1 MSESADALAL
11 ARTRLTDGPNGT
23 PACIPAARRF
33 DPRRF
38 WQFVI
43 DDVRVGWI
51 RHDDIAL
58 LTRWPTYFVLAPR
71 DGVAEAGTVP
81 ASGAKKVPDA
91 AVVDVSAAA
100 GRVTLAATLADE
112 AARTRALGEVIAAL
126 RDEGRITG
134 WRDETFAIRNAFD
147 DVPLAFIERAA
158 SRFFGTMTYAV
169 HVNGVQ
175 GVQADG
181 AATAM
186 WIARRSLAKAV
197 DPGMLDNLVGGG
209 IPWGCSVAEA
219 LVKECWEE
227 SGIVAELAATAHAGG
242 TLHVLTEI
250 EQGVQAE
257 QLFVFDLVL
266 PDDFVPRAEDGEV
279 GEHLHV
285 TPAEVLRAIA
295 AGEMTMDA
303 SIATLECALRR
314 GWITA
319 QHVEGF
325 AALYRAP

>member
-1 MSESADALAL
+1 MTESDDALTL
-11 ARTRLTDGPNGT
+11 ARTRLMEGPDGA

-43 DDVRVGWI
+43 GGVRVGWI
-51 RHDDIAL
+51 RHDDIASL
-58 LTRWPTYFVLAPR
+58 ARWPQYFILAPR
-71 DGVAEAGTVP
+71 DITAQGDAKP
-81 ASGAKKVPDA
+81 ANGALGA
-91 AVVDVSAAA
+91 AVVDVRVAA
-100 GRVTLAATLADE
+100 GSVTLASTLANE

-126 RDEGRITG
+126 RADGRITG

-147 DVPLAFIERAA
+147 DAPLAFIERAA

-175 GVQADG
+175 GVQAG
-181 AATAM
+181 GVASAM
-186 WIARRSLAKAV
+186 WIARRSAAKAV

-209 IPWGCSVAEA
+209 IPWGCSIAEA

-227 SGIVAELAATAHAGG
+227 SGIVPELASTAQAGG

-257 QLFVFDLVL
+257 QLFVFDLAL
-266 PDDFVPRAEDGEV
+266 PDDFAPRAEDGEV
-279 GEHLHV
+279 GEHLRV
-285 TPAEVLRAIA
+285 TPADVLCAIA

-314 GWITA
+314 GWITMDHA
-319 QHVEGF
+319 QGF